1 MSSVECHQLVGKM
14 LTMLAGGLGPFVA
27 QVLNRSL
34 PPGTDWADLLK
45 ADDAANGRGG
55 GEYQNRDLAL
65 MLRAMTERL
74 GERGYPFSKA
84 SRQVE
89 IQT

>member
-1 MSSVECHQLVGKM
+1 MTNSVEGHQLVGKT
-14 LTMLAGGLGPFVA
+14 LTTLAGGLGSFVT

-34 PPGTDWADLLK
+34 SPGTDWADLLK
-45 ADDAANGRGG
+45 AKNAANGSVG

-74 GERGYPFSKA
+74 GDLGYVVSKA
-84 SRQVE
+84 IPR
-89 IQT
+89 